1 MVIQD
6 NVSLRGFNTFG
17 IDARAKRYVR
27 VSTEEELHS
36 VLSDPALRSDLRLV
50 LGGGSNILFTHDVDG
65 LVIQND
71 IAGIS
76 TLESDDGHV
85 LVTAGAGVV
94 WHTLVMFCVD
104 HGLGGI
110 ENMSLIPGR
119 VGAAPMQNIGAY
131 GVELKD
137 VFHSLRAMR
146 IDDGTVCTFSADE
159 CRFGYRES
167 VFKRELA
174 GQFIITSVTLRL
186 SRSARINTSYG
197 AIATELADMGIS
209 SPTIADVSRAVIRI
223 RQSKLPDPAMLG
235 NAGSFFKNPVVS
247 HEKFEEL
254 RSRFPDMPSYP
265 APDGV
270 KLAAGWL
277 IEQCGWKGK
286 RVGST
291 GCHAQQALVIVNY
304 GGATGHEIHQ
314 HSLNVVL
321 SVTDRFGVELEREV
335 NLF

>member
-1 MVIQD
+1 MVIQE
-6 NVSLRGFNTFG
+6 NVSLLHFNTFG
-17 IDARAKRYVR
+17 IEAKARRLVR
-27 VSTEEELHS
+27 VNSEDELRS
-36 VLSDPALRSDLRLV
+36 VLIDPALRSDLRLV
-50 LGGGSNILFTHDVDG
+50 LGGGSNILFTRDVDG
-65 LVIQND
+65 LVIHND
-71 IAGIS
+71 IDGIS
-76 TLESDDGHV
+76 TTEHTDGDV

-94 WHTLVMFCVD
+94 WHDLVMFCVQK
-104 HGLGGI
+104 GLGGI

-146 IDDGTVCTFSADE
+146 VADGSVRVFSGPE

-167 VFKRELA
+167 VFKHRLA
-174 GQFIITSVTLRL
+174 GQFIITSVTLIL
-186 SRSARINTSYG
+186 NRSAKLNTSYG
-197 AIATELADMGIS
+197 AIATELASVGVA
-209 SPTIADVSRAVIRI
+209 SPTMADVSRAVIRI
-223 RQSKLPDPAMLG
+223 RQSKLPDPAVLG

-254 RSRFPDMPSYP
+254 RLRFPDIPSYP

-286 RVGST
+286 RVGNT
-291 GCHAQQALVIVNY
+291 GCHAQQALVIVNH

>member
-1 MVIQD
+1 MVIQE
-6 NVSLRGFNTFG
+6 NVSLLHFNTFG
-17 IDARAKRYVR
+17 IEAKARRLVR
-27 VSTEEELHS
+27 VNSEDELRS

-50 LGGGSNILFTHDVDG
+50 LGGGSNILFTRDVDG
-65 LVIQND
+65 LVIHND
-71 IAGIS
+71 IDGIS
-76 TLESDDGHV
+76 TTEHTDGDV

-94 WHTLVMFCVD
+94 WHDLVMFCVQK
-104 HGLGGI
+104 GLGGI

-146 IDDGTVCTFSADE
+146 VADGSVRVFSGPE

-167 VFKRELA
+167 VFKHRLA
-174 GQFIITSVTLRL
+174 GQFIITSVTLIL
-186 SRSARINTSYG
+186 NRSAKLNTSYG
-197 AIATELADMGIS
+197 AIATELASMGVA
-209 SPTIADVSRAVIRI
+209 SPTMADVSRAVIRI
-223 RQSKLPDPAMLG
+223 RQSKLPDPAVLG

-254 RSRFPDMPSYP
+254 RSRFPDIPSYP

-286 RVGST
+286 RVGNT
-291 GCHAQQALVIVNY
+291 GCHAQQALVIVNH

>member
-1 MVIQD
+1 MVIQE
-6 NVSLRGFNTFG
+6 NVSLLHFNTFG
-17 IDARAKRYVR
+17 IEAKARRLVR
-27 VSTEEELHS
+27 VNSEDELRS
-36 VLSDPALRSDLRLV
+36 VLIDPALRSDLRLV
-50 LGGGSNILFTHDVDG
+50 LGGGSNILFTRDVDG
-65 LVIQND
+65 LVIHND
-71 IAGIS
+71 IDGIS
-76 TLESDDGHV
+76 TTEHTDGDV

-94 WHTLVMFCVD
+94 WHDLVMFCVQK
-104 HGLGGI
+104 GLGGI

-146 IDDGTVCTFSADE
+146 VADGSVRVFSGPE

-167 VFKRELA
+167 VFKHRLA
-174 GQFIITSVTLRL
+174 GQFIITSVTLIL
-186 SRSARINTSYG
+186 NRSAKLNTSYG
-197 AIATELADMGIS
+197 AIATELASMGVA
-209 SPTIADVSRAVIRI
+209 SPTMADVSRAVIRI
-223 RQSKLPDPAMLG
+223 RQSKLPDPAVLG

-254 RSRFPDMPSYP
+254 RLRFPDIPSYP

-286 RVGST
+286 RVGNT
-291 GCHAQQALVIVNY
+291 GCHAQQALVIVNH